1 MNSADDRAKELEGQR
16 WNDLAAGRREDEEEL
31 VALYVG
37 ELDALSLEEWYLAAL
52 LILWERVLDSNLGQE
67 HLLRRVV
74 GGVLDHF

>member
-37 ELDALSLEEWYLAAL
+37 ELDALPLEEWYLAAL
-52 LILWERVLDSNLGQE
+52 LIL
-67 HLLRRVV
+67 
-74 GGVLDHF
+74 